1 MVFFFDSVKG
11 INSFLNAKQMLMFD
25 AFFNHHDRR
34 EQLCI
39 RDLRGRK
46 FQTPTSIICSK
57 KKNYRFSSILPLFS
71 ILSDDGISAVRSSS
85 RLKSISR
92 NCKKDLV

>member
-57 KKNYRFSSILPLFS
+57 KKTIVFLRFYHCSQFFQMMEYQQCVLR
-71 ILSDDGISAVRSSS
+71 V
-85 RLKSISR
+85 
-92 NCKKDLV
+92 V